1 MMSVV
6 EMRVCFF
13 LLQLKSRWKWPW
25 RLKITTTLKSW
36 RISHRHNTRQSRKT
50 LPRRYDLFSS
60 FHLSIPSLPI
70 PFCFLLG
77 YSHFAFLSNPSSL
90 LFLLPLFSLPPSSNF
105 LLPLS
110 FPSHLTI
117 SLLLPSLSPMYAL
130 PPFLLFFSSFPFLRP
145 PSFPVPTLY
154 HFSHPLPLFSPS
166 SFPPLSLDS
175 YLSPH
180 CLFVPI
186 IPPNDLPTLFLPISH
201 LVNRFNAFN
210 ARV

>member
-1 MMSVV
+1 M
-6 EMRVCFF
+6 
-13 LLQLKSRWKWPW
+13 
-25 RLKITTTLKSW
+25 
-36 RISHRHNTRQSRKT
+36 
-50 LPRRYDLFSS
+50 RYDLFSS
-60 FHLSIPSLPI
+60 FHPSIPPLPI

-77 YSHFAFLSNPSSL
+77 YSHFSFLSNPSSL

-117 SLLLPSLSPMYAL
+117 SLLLPSLSPMPSAL
-130 PPFLLFFSSFPFLRP
+130 PSFFSSFPFLRP
-145 PSFPVPTLY
+145 PSFPLPTLY
-154 HFSHPLPLFSPS
+154 HFSHPLTLFSPS

-186 IPPNDLPTLFLPISH
+186 IPPNDLPTVFLPISH
-201 LVNRFNAFN
+201 LFNRFNAFN